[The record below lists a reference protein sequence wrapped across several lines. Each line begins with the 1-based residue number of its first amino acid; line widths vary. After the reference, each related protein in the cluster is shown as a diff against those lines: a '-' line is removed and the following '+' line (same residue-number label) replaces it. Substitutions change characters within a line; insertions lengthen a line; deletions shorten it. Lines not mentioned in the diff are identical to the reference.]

1 MSFFELVPWVLLIAA
16 GVGAVLSIAVVARSL
31 RRDEPIPEAD
41 FDCRETTLITTG
53 EGVRRDC

>member
-1 MSFFELVPWVLLIAA
+1 MTFFELVPWVLLIAA
-16 GVGAVLSIAVVARSL
+16 GVGAVLSIGVVERSL
-31 RRDEPIPEAD
+31 RRDDPIPEAD